1 MTPATII
8 NGWFFDAYPVAGGM
22 AVWIL
27 DDDGVAKRFFDP
39 FAPAF
44 HLRLDRRDAL
54 RLGALTR
61 NLPVTLGTAL
71 KTELFSGQEWQVEE
85 VRVQDPLQ
93 FNRCVS
99 ALQKF
104 FPHFAFYNSNIPVAQ
119 MYLYDR
125 QVFPLARCEFTADGA
140 GRLLRID
147 VRDRFDARDYALPSL
162 RIMRL
167 TNGGAEFS
175 AKFFRTL
182 NLEVSY
188 DGATHSLEGED
199 AVSVLESFN
208 WHLYNYDPDILL
220 TSWGD
225 ATLLPTILNA
235 SLRHRVPLLLNR
247 DRSQEYFTTQE
258 RSYWTYG
265 QIIHRDAAFMLAG
278 RWHMDAENSFIM
290 GESDIEGVIELARL
304 TQLPM
309 QKQSRAAIGT
319 GLASMQMSYA
329 YRNNI
334 LIPAEKKEGEDFK
347 TADELLLSDR
357 GGLVFMPEMGYHE
370 NVAELD
376 FASMYPSL
384 MELHNI
390 SPETINCS
398 CCSNDR
404 VPELGYTICEKRKG
418 IVPVTL
424 GPVLE
429 KRAYYKMRRKNAT
442 TLGEYR
448 KYDRRQN
455 ALKWML
461 VTCFGYL
468 GYKNARFGRIEAH
481 ESVNAW
487 SREAL
492 LTAKEIA
499 EADGFH
505 LVHAIID
512 CLWLKKPGATGEEYL
527 RLCSKIKDAVGVS
540 VSFEGMYT
548 WLLFPSSKTDPG
560 IPTSGKYAG
569 WYDHGEMKTRGIEV
583 RRKDTPWFVKTM
595 QARLLELMSEMKD
608 VREISARAPEL
619 IREAGFYLNELRC
632 GRVDPKQ
639 LVLRRRVQK
648 EADEYATNNL
658 SAMVVRELSQFGVTV
673 KAGEVIDYIIVDQSG
688 KRDPQKAKSLLTYQH
703 WDGYDIEKYTE
714 FFLKAVET
722 LLSPF
727 GYDRAKLAEMY
738 GVGGMRGVRGT
749 GGMRSGG
756 KRESAPARQ
765 ARPESA
771 DPGNGGA
778 AHETA
783 GELFPAGELT
793 PARYRR

>member
-1 MTPATII
+1 MTPVTTID
-8 NGWFFDAYPVAGGM
+8 GWFFDAYPVTGGM
-22 AVWIL
+22 AVWVL
-27 DDDGVAKRFFDP
+27 DDSGVARRFFDP
-39 FAPAF
+39 FFPSF
-44 HLRLDRRDAL
+44 YLRLEGRDAL
-54 RLGALTR
+54 RLPALAR
-61 NLPVTLGTAL
+61 RLPVTLGKAVKL
-71 KTELFSGQEWQVEE
+71 ELFSGRQWQVEE
-85 VRVQDPLQ
+85 LRVRDPLE
-93 FNRCVS
+93 FNRSVS

-125 QVFPLARCEFTADGA
+125 RVFPLARCEFTADGA
-140 GRLLRID
+140 GVLRHIE
-147 VRDRFDARDYALPSL
+147 VRDSFDARDYVLPDL

-167 TNGGAEFS
+167 TNGGADFS
-175 AKFFRTL
+175 SKFFRTL
-182 NLEVSY
+182 NLELSY
-188 DGATHSLEGED
+188 DGATHSLEEDD

-208 WHLYNYDPDILL
+208 WHLYNYDPDIII

-247 DRSQEYFTTQE
+247 DRSQEYFTTKE

-357 GGLVFMPEMGYHE
+357 GGLVYMPEMGFHE
-370 NVAELD
+370 EVAELD

-398 CCSNDR
+398 CCDNHV
-404 VPELGYTICEKRKG
+404 VPELGYTICEKRRG
-418 IVPVTL
+418 IVPETL
-424 GPVLE
+424 RPVLE
-429 KRAYYKMRRKNAT
+429 KRAYYKSRRKDAP
-442 TLGEYR
+442 TLEEYR

-481 ESVNAW
+481 ESVNAY

-492 LTAKEIA
+492 LAAKEIA
-499 EADGFH
+499 EADGCH

-512 CLWLKKPGATGEEYL
+512 CLWLKKPGATPEEYH
-527 RLCSKIKDAVGVS
+527 RLCEKIKNAVGVT

-560 IPTSGKYAG
+560 IPTSGKYVG
-569 WYDHGEMKTRGIEV
+569 WYDHGEMKARGIEV
-583 RRKDTPWFVKTM
+583 RRKDTPWFIKNM
-595 QARLLELMSEMKD
+595 QKRLLDLMSEMKD

-619 IREAGFYLNELRC
+619 IREAGFYLNELRG
-632 GRVDPKQ
+632 GRADPKQ

-648 EADEYATNNL
+648 EAGEYADNNL
-658 SAMVVRELSQFGVTV
+658 SAMVVRELAKFGVTV
-673 KAGEVIDYIIVDQSG
+673 RAGEVIDYVIVDQSG
-688 KRDPQKAKSLLTYQH
+688 KRDPQKAKSMMTYQH
-703 WDGYDIEKYTE
+703 WDGYDIDKYSE
-714 FFLKAVET
+714 LLLKAVET

-727 GYDRAKLAEMY
+727 GYDRAKLAEAY
-738 GVGGMRGVRGT
+738 GIGTNGRRPRVGAMQ
-749 GGMRSGG
+749 S
-756 KRESAPARQ
+756 
-765 ARPESA
+765 
-771 DPGNGGA
+771 
-778 AHETA
+778 
-783 GELFPAGELT
+783 PAGRANLVYTVPGSGRVITSGESGNS
-793 PARYRR
+793 P